1 MIPNSVVFANNK
13 GGAGKT
19 SMAANFAGLA
29 AAGGMRV
36 LIVELDQQGNIGD
49 DLGYSWKPEVVEDGG
64 ALLAAIADGTSI
76 IPTYQARERLDVI
89 QGGAMTDILEASLA
103 GMETQYG
110 EQATLFKVHDAIVR
124 VLNAST
130 QPYELVV
137 IDTPPRPNSPLVR
150 AALTMANYLVA
161 PTQIDRASIRGLN
174 GLAKTVGH
182 VVELT
187 NPDIELLG
195 VALFRVSAAT
205 EPAVL
210 RDTKKFIKENL
221 GASIPIFDT
230 TIRNL
235 ISGQKASREHGE
247 LAHETEKGAAAAAKD
262 WSEHLRN
269 GTQPERRYSTA
280 ASKFA
285 ADYENLSREIMER
298 MITSQQR
305 KATNDDTHEVVPT

>member
-49 DLGYSWKPEVVEDGG
+49 DLGYSWKPEDVETGG
-64 ALLAAIADGTSI
+64 ALLAAIADGTSVV
-76 IPTYQARERLDVI
+76 PTYEARPRLHVI
-89 QGGAMTDILEASLA
+89 QGGPMTDILETTLQ
-103 GMETQYG
+103 GMEAQYG
-110 EQATLFKVHDAIVR
+110 EEETLFKVHDAIVR
-124 VLNAST
+124 VLAAS
-130 QPYELVV
+130 PDPFELVV

-150 AALTMANYLVA
+150 AALTMSNYLVA
-161 PTQIDRASIRGLN
+161 PTQIDRASIRGLD

-182 VVELT
+182 ITQTT

-195 VALFRVSAAT
+195 VALFRVSADS

-210 RDTKKFIKENL
+210 RETKQFIKQHL
-221 GASIPIFDT
+221 GVTIPIFDT

-235 ISGQKASREHGE
+235 ISGQKASRQHGE
-247 LAHETEKGAAAAAKD
+247 LAHETEKGAAAAASQ
-262 WSEHLRN
+262 WAEHLRN
-269 GTQPERRYSTA
+269 GTKPERRFSSA

-285 ADYENLSREIMER
+285 ADYGNLSHEIMER
-298 MITSQQR
+298 MIAAQQR
-305 KATNDDTHEVVPT
+305 KTANTNNREVVPS